1 MNCKFLNRK
10 SLLAVAAALA
20 AATLSACG
28 GSSMNSL
35 ASPMGPAPPAA
46 TAPASSDMVLNA
58 TQLLEQA
65 RKSSETASPL
75 PVDGGALRLDD
86 TSDTTEPIS
95 VDES

>member
-1 MNCKFLNRK
+1 MNRKSLNRK

-28 GSSMNSL
+28 GSSMSSL
-35 ASPMGPAPPAA
+35 AAPMAPAPPAA
-46 TAPASSDMVLNA
+46 TAPASTDMVLNA

-86 TSDTTEPIS
+86 TSDTSEPIS